1 MFELVMKNKK
11 KLNENYDFKHL
22 FVDKAQTREE
32 GQIKRKL
39 REEIRN
45 TLANADEDGKFTFNG
60 KTYNKNN
67 GKLTINRN
75 FKIIFINNKTQ

>member
-11 KLNENYDFKHL
+11 KLNENSEFKHL
-22 FVDKAQTREE
+22 VDTAQSREE

-39 REEIRN
+39 REVIRN
-45 TLANADEDGKFTFNG
+45 ALANADEDGKFTFNG

>member
-11 KLNENYDFKHL
+11 KLNENSDFKRL

-45 TLANADEDGKFTFNG
+45 TLANADEDGKLTFNG

-75 FKIIFINNKTQ
+75 LKIIFINNKTQ